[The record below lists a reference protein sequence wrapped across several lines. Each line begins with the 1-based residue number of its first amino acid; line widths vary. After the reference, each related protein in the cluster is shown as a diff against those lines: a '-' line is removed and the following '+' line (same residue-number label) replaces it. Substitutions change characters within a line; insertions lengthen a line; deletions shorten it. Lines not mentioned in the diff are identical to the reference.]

1 MADDNDQ
8 VPVQIT
14 LDESSPLWDR
24 RDIAE
29 TILTRLS
36 DGLLVIDKQGQI
48 VLANPASSRILGI
61 GMERLASQGWAEL
74 FFSES
79 QNMDFNQV
87 IITVIQQNIEYHNIQ
102 VPYVRPDGLERQL
115 TISASVMTDVA
126 QSGKQEIQAVLI
138 VLNDTTDLA
147 HMHQREREL
156 LSRSHRL
163 AKEKAEGLDRLAR
176 AVAHEIRN
184 PITSIGGLT
193 RRLMSNT
200 PADSKS
206 VGYLERILESTQR
219 LETIVKEVR
228 DYADLPAPRL
238 RPLNLA
244 DWFEREADTVKAE
257 ATVAGVNF
265 VKHVE
270 TGDNL
275 EVRVRAD
282 AEMLDFITEALVRN
296 ALEAMNGDGLLRL
309 GMRLEGKAAVITV
322 CDSGKGIDPA
332 DMPYLFDPFFSTKAD
347 AVGMSLAVAKRMA
360 LEQHGDLT
368 AKSQAGRGA
377 TFSLS
382 LPLSDGN
389 DAADGSSQFRPPSLK

>member
-1 MADDNDQ
+1 MAEDNDQ
-8 VPVQIT
+8 AEIKIT

-24 RDIAE
+24 RDVAE
-29 TILTRLS
+29 SILTRLT
-36 DGLLVIDKQGQI
+36 DGLMVIDKQGQI
-48 VLANPASSRILGI
+48 ILANPAAGRILGI
-61 GMERLASQGWAEL
+61 GMDRLASQGWAEL

-79 QNMDFNQV
+79 LNMDFNQV

-102 VPYVRPDGLERQL
+102 VPYVRPDGQERQL
-115 TISASVMTDVA
+115 TISASVMTEVSQA
-126 QSGKQEIQAVLI
+126 GKEEIQAVLI

-147 HMHQREREL
+147 QMHQREREL

-206 VGYLERILESTQR
+206 AGYLKRILESTQR

-244 DWFEREADTVKAE
+244 EWFELQADALKAE
-257 ATVAGVNF
+257 SQAAGVNF

-270 TGDNL
+270 TG
-275 EVRVRAD
+275 EAVEIQVRAD
-282 AEMLDFITEALVRN
+282 AEMLDFIAEALVGN
-296 ALEAMNGDGLLRL
+296 ALEAMHGSGLLRL
-309 GMRLEGKAAVITV
+309 GLRLDDKTAVITV

-332 DMPYLFDPFFSTKAD
+332 DMPYLFDPFFSTKAN

-368 AKSQAGRGA
+368 AQSQAGRGA

-389 DAADGSSQFRPPSLK
+389 DAADGSHGRPPSLK